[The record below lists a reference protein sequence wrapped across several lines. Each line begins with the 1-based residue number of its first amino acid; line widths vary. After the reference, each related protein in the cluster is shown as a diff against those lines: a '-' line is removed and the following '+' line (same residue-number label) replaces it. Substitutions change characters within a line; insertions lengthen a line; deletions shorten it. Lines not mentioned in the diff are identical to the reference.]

1 MALLRDLLRNVGV
14 DLQADYHIRSGVRMR
29 EGIGGGARSKGLVR
43 RGLRA
48 ALGAVRSRCVGVR
61 RGTVNGTS

>member
-1 MALLRDLLRNVGV
+1 MGK
-14 DLQADYHIRSGVRMR
+14 GT
-29 EGIGGGARSKGLVR
+29 GGGARGKGLVR